1 MKKSKILAIAFGLV
15 LGLGSAFAQNTML
28 YVKGGTFQ
36 MGNSSEEDAPVH
48 NVTVS
53 DFYISQTKVTINDW
67 MNEIGGYPD
76 GYEEKYYGRRVPR
89 AQWTTT
95 AVANVNWYDALI
107 YCNRLSVEEGLTPCY
122 ASNGSKDAIT
132 NSQYFRTEFPN
143 VTCDWSANGYRL
155 PTEAEWEYAARNEK
169 RVKDFQKGN
178 SEWCWDWY
186 SSSYYQASKN
196 AKDPHGPDYGE
207 PVFSS
212 GGQYGGYIMCRV
224 QRGGLS
230 GEAPAGWVTPFYQR
244 FYLNPVEYE
253 MIVGP
258 EPASFR
264 VVRNGK

>member
-1 MKKSKILAIAFGLV
+1 MKKSKILAITFGLV

-107 YCNRLSVEEGLTPCY
+107 YCNRLSVAEGLTPCY

-132 NSQYFRTEFPN
+132 NSQYFRMSHATG
-143 VTCDWSANGYRL
+143 VRTA
-155 PTEAEWEYAARNEK
+155 T
-169 RVKDFQKGN
+169 DFRPK
-178 SEWCWDWY
+178 
-186 SSSYYQASKN
+186 
-196 AKDPHGPDYGE
+196 
-207 PVFSS
+207 
-212 GGQYGGYIMCRV
+212 
-224 QRGGLS
+224 
-230 GEAPAGWVTPFYQR
+230 
-244 FYLNPVEYE
+244 
-253 MIVGP
+253 
-258 EPASFR
+258 
-264 VVRNGK
+264 RNGNMPLEKKSA

>member
-1 MKKSKILAIAFGLV
+1 MKKSKFLVIAFGLV

-36 MGNSSEEDAPVH
+36 MGSEDSADKDAPLH
-48 NVTVS
+48 TVTVS
-53 DFYISQTKVTINDW
+53 DFYITQTKVTINDW
-67 MNEIGGYPD
+67 MNEIGAYPD

-107 YCNRLSVEEGLTPCY
+107 FCNRRSVDEGLTPCY

-207 PVFSS
+207 SIFSS

-224 QRGGLS
+224 HRGGVNS
-230 GEAPAGWVTPFYQR
+230 EGRVIRIDQR
-244 FYLNPVEYE
+244 RWLAPVEYE
-253 MIVGP
+253 GLVGP
-258 EPASFR
+258 EPLSFR